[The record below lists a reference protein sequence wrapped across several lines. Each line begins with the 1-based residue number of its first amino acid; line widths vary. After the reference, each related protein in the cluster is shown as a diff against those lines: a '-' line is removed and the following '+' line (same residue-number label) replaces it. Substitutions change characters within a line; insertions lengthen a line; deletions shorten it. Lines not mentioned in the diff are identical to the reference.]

1 MASDVVSST
10 RGIGSE
16 PGATRCLR
24 NRRGAVELE
33 LRNHLTDLRLIGL
46 GVVRVDGKEVPLE
59 QVVLMSDEGPVWR
72 GERLS
77 RECPV
82 AFDQRRTLCLRA
94 EIPPLGE
101 GEHRVEVELECG
113 LHGPVSLHVT
123 EAIEEGHPEPDSRIP
138 RSPGDDYTEDIV
150 RCRRDY
156 AEAWTGARLEHVA
169 SHSFDA
175 GHARNSCEHFT
186 GVAQVPLGIAGPLT
200 ILGENA
206 HGAYLIPLATTEG
219 AMVASYNRGIK
230 VLNESGGAV
239 CTVLDDAMQRSPV
252 FVFES
257 AKAGREFTT
266 WVRTNQAAIAEQAE
280 STSRVAKLQDI
291 DAYQVSRMVF
301 LRFNFTTGDAAGQNM
316 VGKAVF
322 AALLWIRE
330 QYPAIRASFLD
341 GNISTDKK
349 SSQLNILRTRGKRVV
364 AEAVIGKELLLSR
377 MRTHV
382 RQLVQ
387 VQRITTEGANLAGSH
402 NNGSQSANALAA
414 VFIATGQDVG
424 ALAESAAGR
433 LYMEE
438 TSDGDLYASI
448 TLPALVLAT
457 HGGGTGLPTQR
468 ECLEMM
474 DCYGRGKVRRLAE
487 IVAGVVLAG
496 ELSLACALSS
506 TLGSEEWV
514 ASHEHLGRNR

>member
-1 MASDVVSST
+1 M
-10 RGIGSE
+10 
-16 PGATRCLR
+16 R

-59 QVVLMSDEGPVWR
+59 QVVLVSDEGPVWR

-82 AFDQRRTLCLRA
+82 VFAQRRTLCLRA
-94 EIPPLGE
+94 EIPPLGQ

-113 LHGPVSLHVT
+113 FHGLVCLHVA
-123 EAIEEGHPEPDSRIP
+123 EAIEEAHPERDSRIP
-138 RSPGDDYTEDIV
+138 RSPEDDFTEDIV
-150 RCRRDY
+150 RARRDY
-156 AEAWTGARLEHVA
+156 VESWTGARLEHVA
-169 SHSFDA
+169 RHSFDA
-175 GHARNSCEHFT
+175 GHARNSCEHFM
-186 GVAQVPLGIAGPLT
+186 GVAQVPMGIAGPLT
-200 ILGENA
+200 ILGEHA

-230 VLNESGGAV
+230 VLNEVGGAV
-239 CTVLDDAMQRSPV
+239 CTVLDDAMQRAPV
-252 FVFES
+252 FVFAS

-266 WVRTNQAAIAEQAE
+266 WVEANHAAIAEQAE
-280 STSRVAKLQDI
+280 ATSHVAKLQRI
-291 DAYQVSRMVF
+291 ESYQVHRMVF
-301 LRFNFTTGDAAGQNM
+301 LRFNFSTGDAAGQNM

-330 QYPAIRASFLD
+330 RYPAIRASFLD
-341 GNISTDKK
+341 GNIDTDKK
-349 SSQLNILRTRGKRVV
+349 SSRLNILRTRGKRVV
-364 AEAVIGKELLLSR
+364 ADAVVPKELLLSR

-382 RQLVQ
+382 RQLVL
-387 VQRITTEGANLAGSH
+387 VQRLTTEGASLAGSH
-402 NNGSQSANALAA
+402 NNGCQSANALAA
-414 VFIATGQDVG
+414 LFIATGQDVA
-424 ALAESAAGR
+424 ALAESSAAH
-433 LYMEE
+433 LFMEE
-438 TSDGDLYASI
+438 TPEGDLYISV
-448 TLPALVLAT
+448 TLPSLVLAT

-474 DCYGRGKVRRLAE
+474 DCYGSGKVRRFAE

-496 ELSLACALSS
+496 ELSLGCALAS

-514 ASHEHLGRNR
+514 SSHENLGRNR